1 MCYNRKT
8 IWGIVDYNK
17 RHAADQRGEC
27 MGRNIVLLAV
37 ILMLSG
43 CGTGKF
49 RKSEVIFSDTYYLE
63 DTDNMEFVF
72 SDDSTLT
79 VRQKGIYELA
89 ESEEGEAVVRICLD
103 DISRE
108 LPEDYNFTEY
118 LIREADT
125 HITLTFTTEEFNV
138 DANPMLLF
146 FSGGEDG
153 LLSGEYFDGTYQI
166 GEENASYLYMFE
178 KDGSITMRVNERYYA
193 DRQGNM
199 TLSDHAGSTRYLY
212 EAAADTL
219 IIKNMKEEAIL
230 NLKKEPES
238 D

>member
-1 MCYNRKT
+1 
-8 IWGIVDYNK
+8 
-17 RHAADQRGEC
+17 

-63 DTDNMEFVF
+63 DADNMEFVF

-125 HITLTFTTEEFNV
+125 HITLTFTTEEFNL

-199 TLSDHAGSTRYLY
+199 TLSDHASSTRYLY

-230 NLKKEPES
+230 NLKKETES